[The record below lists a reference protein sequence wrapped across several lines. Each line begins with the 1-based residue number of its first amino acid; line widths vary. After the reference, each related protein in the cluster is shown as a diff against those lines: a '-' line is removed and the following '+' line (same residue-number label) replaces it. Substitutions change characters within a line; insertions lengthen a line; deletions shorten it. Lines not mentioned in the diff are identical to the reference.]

1 MAHLESH
8 MKFFHPKKVGGDLS
22 PSLSA
27 EHKLTFG

>member
-22 PSLSA
+22 LSA